1 MARASAW
8 ERALWA
14 QGYRLV
20 AGLDEVGRG
29 PLAGPVVAAAV
40 ILPPG
45 RCITGATDSKLLDDP
60 ARRRLGARIRRTAL
74 AWSLGAASA
83 AEVDRLDIRR
93 ATVLAF
99 RRALARL
106 PMRPEHVLIDGLPM
120 PEFADFG
127 VPTTAV
133 VDGDARVHVIACAS
147 ILAKVARDELMERLA
162 RRYPG
167 YGWERNRGYATPEH
181 WDALA
186 RLGCTPHHRR
196 SFADL
201 AARPTSARGPDREG
215 DGRERPPVPIE
226 PAPPTL

>member
-1 MARASAW
+1 MARPSSW
-8 ERALWA
+8 ERDLWA
-14 QGYRLV
+14 RGCQLV

-40 ILPPG
+40 ILPRG
-45 RCITGATDSKLLDDP
+45 RCVAGAADSKQLDDA
-60 ARRRLGARIRRTAL
+60 ARRRLAARIRRTAL

-83 AEVDRLDIRR
+83 AEVDRWNVRQ

-106 PMRPEHVLIDGLPM
+106 RLRPDHVLVDGLAM
-120 PEFADFG
+120 PEFASFG
-127 VPTTAV
+127 VPVTAV
-133 VDGDARVHVIACAS
+133 VDGDVHVHAIACAS
-147 ILAKVARDELMERLA
+147 ILAKVARDDLMARLA

-167 YGWERNRGYATPEH
+167 YGWERNRGYPTPEH
-181 WDALA
+181 RTALA

-201 AARPTSARGPDREG
+201 ATRPLRGPSALPNLSSAD
-215 DGRERPPVPIE
+215 
-226 PAPPTL
+226 